1 MLDHDGCVLDA
12 AILAANGALRDCVV
26 PVVSVDE
33 RGEASVGE
41 AVERDDDDGAD
52 VDGVNEK
59 RKKTENAKRAACAV
73 TAQSAP
79 LSLTTALYRGRLIV
93 DPTAEEEAL
102 ATTAVTVCLD
112 GDGSVVAVLK
122 PGGDAEATES
132 QIAHCVA
139 AARARYETLRR
150 ALRDAFGEDV

>member
-1 MLDHDGCVLDA
+1 
-12 AILAANGALRDCVV
+12 
-26 PVVSVDE
+26 
-33 RGEASVGE
+33 
-41 AVERDDDDGAD
+41 
-52 VDGVNEK
+52 
-59 RKKTENAKRAACAV
+59 
-73 TAQSAP
+73 
-79 LSLTTALYRGRLIV
+79 LTTALYRGRLIV